1 MKTFK
6 ITGSLILA
14 ILMSLSFVSCD
25 DDDDDDKDLLE
36 GLWVLTDASYFEDS
50 DDDEEGLGG
59 TEYYFNDNRFEM
71 RISEYDGDM
80 LQSSGR
86 FIGKYSEN
94 DGILS
99 LIAER
104 LEAEDYQNYE
114 LSAKTTSEYADGIE
128 TKITISYKDD
138 VIVGRDTT
146 VSPST
151 DNTSL
156 SKIEKLTKEE
166 LILISGKDTLWLK
179 RK

>member
-36 GLWVLTDASYFEDS
+36 GLWVRTDASYLEDS

-71 RISEYDGDM
+71 RYSDYDGDM

-104 LEAEDYQNYE
+104 LEAEEYQNYE
-114 LSAKTTSEYADGIE
+114 LSDKITSEYADGIE
-128 TKITISYKDD
+128 TTITISYKDD

-151 DNTSL
+151 DNTNL

-166 LILISGKDTLWLK
+166 LILISGKDTLWFK